1 MKMRIINKAGVD
13 LSLLIRSLK
22 HHEDNSKCVV
32 LKVHIFEDR
41 SFILVDY
48 NGIVITK
55 WKGNIDEFIYAP
67 YSTDMEIISIM

>member
-1 MKMRIINKAGVD
+1 MLSEKNYVSLKPKNETGKMRIINKAGVD

-48 NGIVITK
+48 NYFLPRK
-55 WKGNIDEFIYAP
+55 
-67 YSTDMEIISIM
+67 